1 MSAAPLSP
9 EPAGSGESDVF
20 EIDLPITIFVLSDDD
35 FPESE
40 DEEQAIFSSDDILK
54 SEEEEVAISNDGDL
68 KKIKEEKQVPSS
80 GDDLKSQVQPSLNE
94 EVVLKCPEKEQVTL
108 SVFEKLNSPQVFL
121 SDQYALGSSKP
132 SQNYLSCPSA
142 PRMDPGEVSGC
153 VESKECKDDTDC
165 QKVPVPLSCGDN
177 KDRDGLTIETTRQLI
192 PGAIFKDGKECE
204 TSAISSSDS
213 TQDCQP
219 ALHCKEA
226 ERCVETEGTVPL
238 ETAKNKT
245 DDRTR
250 MRNGSTDE
258 TLNCG
263 MDSKFE
269 DLNAVKEIEQVQS
282 IFFTCINGDF
292 STAGELL
299 EDVGDLAM
307 TTCDNPGLN
316 ISEEFIHQ
324 SVIHSPREMDKQE
337 DCDVSHVIIKHPNAK
352 HQEETFLRG
361 NEHNSEA
368 LSMGSCSTC
377 KHEKTLNVKCRF
389 CSSVCTSKNILK
401 KHVYSAHQDK
411 KIHKC
416 CFCQRS
422 FFFSVNVKRHLK
434 FHKKMT
440 RLKNTRKGRSMN
452 TEKARKENP
461 AKTQSANK
469 KKESKYEKFFIR
481 IERDCKTADAP
492 VVFSCKICLFAS
504 PDPKL
509 FVYHMKGHKGRQPYQ
524 CPQCDYSCISLSYML
539 NHMYWHAGYRLYKCR
554 FCTFFSLY
562 FASMV
567 KHSYIHTGAKP
578 YSCEFCQSSF
588 TSTSGLKRHTN
599 IHAGKELCQGKQH
612 LGLPVEGKRTKSPP
626 KSYTCDQCNLVFY
639 SKGLLYFHEKFHT
652 QVKACDERF
661 VNDYANESNE
671 YSKSKACKDDND
683 YQKDWVSSGSDNK
696 WDDHL
701 LNETHEML
709 ASGAELE
716 QENEFER
723 DMNIC
728 CSKKTCQSSEGT
740 NNLPVVRTGSETLF
754 SIYKSDQCDLVFCK
768 EKHLCFQKVTHSQV
782 QECNEIVTNAPKAE
796 ENAKC
801 IDVQPP
807 IGTSHKLFKCQQCDY
822 STYIFS
828 NLKLHFRIHTG
839 EKPFE
844 CKECNKM
851 FRTSSHLRRHSLMH
865 IKKGQEC
872 DHCHYLGS
880 TSDDLKLHCEI
891 HKGTCPKR
899 EDLISSK
906 DVKCVRSIFSSED
919 LQKQMDVHE
928 GKENEHVLP
937 SRSLS
942 QLYKCEQCNYITYV
956 LSNLKLHTRIH
967 TGEKPHSCDT
977 CQKKFRTS
985 GHLNR
990 HKLVHL
996 KMECL
1001 KCRNCDYST
1010 DKWQSLKWHLASH
1023 SDEKNLAGSKVQ
1035 EQSLLPVK
1043 IYKCEECGYATAH
1056 SGNFKQHLRIH
1067 TGEKPYKCDQCTL
1080 AFRTS
1085 SHLKR
1090 HLLTHLKLRC
1100 NECEFSTIDRCALE
1114 KHVKTHKDKK
1124 MYKCQKCNVI
1134 LSTIHLLEKHKKQ
1147 HL

>member
-1 MSAAPLSP
+1 
-9 EPAGSGESDVF
+9 SDVF

-35 FPESE
+35 FLESE
-40 DEEQAIFSSDDILK
+40 DEEQASLSDDDILK
-54 SEEEEVAISNDGDL
+54 SEEEEVASSNDDDLL
-68 KKIKEEKQVPSS
+68 KKSKEEKQEPSS
-80 GDDLKSQVQPSLNE
+80 GDDLRSQVQPSLNE
-94 EVVLKCPEKEQVTL
+94 EDVLKYPEKEQVIL
-108 SVFEKLNSPQVFL
+108 SVFEKLNSAHISL

-132 SQNYLSCPSA
+132 SQNYVSCPSV
-142 PRMDPGEVSGC
+142 PRMDPGEINGY
-153 VESKECKDDTDC
+153 VESKECKDDIDC

-177 KDRDGLTIETTRQLI
+177 KDRDGPTIETNRQLI
-192 PGAIFKDGKECE
+192 PGAIFKDGKERE
-204 TSAISSSDS
+204 TSAITSPDS
-213 TQDCQP
+213 NQKCQP

-250 MRNGSTDE
+250 KRNGSTDE

-263 MDSKFE
+263 MDSNFE
-269 DLNAVKEIEQVQS
+269 DLNAVKEIEQDQS
-282 IFFTCINGDF
+282 IFFTCINGNF

-307 TTCDNPGLN
+307 NACDNPGLN
-316 ISEEFIHQ
+316 ISEELIHQ

-337 DCDVSHVIIKHPNAK
+337 DCDFSHVIIKHPNVK
-352 HQEETFLRG
+352 HQEDTFLLG
-361 NEHNSEA
+361 NEHNREA
-368 LSMGSCSTC
+368 VSMGSCSTY

-389 CSSVCTSKNILK
+389 CSSVGTSKNILK

-440 RLKNTRKGRSMN
+440 RLKNTRKGRSVN

-469 KKESKYEKFFIR
+469 KKESKYEKFFIK

-492 VVFSCKICLFAS
+492 VIFSCKNCLFAS

-524 CPQCDYSCISLSYML
+524 CPQCDYSCVSLSYML

-599 IHAGKELCQGKQH
+599 IHAGKELCQGQQH
-612 LGLPVEGKRTKSPP
+612 LSLPVKGKRTKCPP
-626 KSYTCDQCNLVFY
+626 KSYTCDQCNLVF
-639 SKGLLYFHEKFHT
+639 STKGLLCFHEKFHT
-652 QVKACDERF
+652 QVKGCDEMF
-661 VNDYANESNE
+661 ANDYAKESNE
-671 YSKSKACKDDND
+671 YNESKAYKDDND

-728 CSKKTCQSSEGT
+728 HGKKMCQSSQGT

-754 SIYKSDQCDLVFCK
+754 SIFKSSQCDLVFCK
-768 EKHLCFQKVTHSQV
+768 EKHLFFQKVTHSQV
-782 QECNEIVTNAPKAE
+782 EECNEIVTNAPKAE

-801 IDVQPP
+801 IDVQSP

-822 STYIFS
+822 ATYIFS

-839 EKPFE
+839 KKPFE

-865 IKKGQEC
+865 IKKGHEC

-880 TSDDLKLHCEI
+880 TSEDLKLHCEI

-899 EDLISSK
+899 EDLSSSK
-906 DVKCVRSIFSSED
+906 DLKWVRSIFRSEN
-919 LQKQMDVHE
+919 LQKQIDVHE

-937 SRSLS
+937 SQSLS
-942 QLYKCEQCNYITYV
+942 PLYKCEQCNYITYV

-996 KMECL
+996 KMKHL
-1001 KCRNCDYST
+1001 KCKNCDYST
-1010 DKWQSLKWHLASH
+1010 DKWQSLKWHVASH
-1023 SDEKNLAGSKVQ
+1023 SDEKDLAGSKVQ

-1067 TGEKPYKCDQCTL
+1067 TGEKPYKCDQCSL

-1090 HLLTHLKLRC
+1090 HFLTHLKLRC
-1100 NECEFSTIDRCALE
+1100 NKCEFSTIDKCALE

-1124 MYKCQKCNVI
+1124 MYQCQKCNVT

-1147 HL
+1147 HLKTGK